1 MFSWVDAENRHHLS
15 SLRHGTHKAATNS
28 LQRTRS
34 CAAFRISLQAR
45 FMDFRSFSADLLQ
58 VVLGLPR
65 CLFPSGVQNNP
76 SLETLLGP
84 PPQHVSNPCPFPTC
98 EAHHDVFL
106 FTDVA
111 HFKARY
117 FLWPSNTQWKAE
129 AFMSEN
135 PQLSNYL
142 MSGLPA
148 FRAIEEHCLYIWV
161 VKLELGLYRNL
172 FWAP

>member
-1 MFSWVDAENRHHLS
+1 MQTTNSMSAMFSWVDAENRHHLS

-76 SLETLLGP
+76 SLETLLGSP
-84 PPQHVSNPCPFPTC
+84 LSTCPILV
-98 EAHHDVFL
+98 HFL
-106 FTDVA
+106 
-111 HFKARY
+111 
-117 FLWPSNTQWKAE
+117 P
-129 AFMSEN
+129 
-135 PQLSNYL
+135 
-142 MSGLPA
+142 
-148 FRAIEEHCLYIWV
+148 
-161 VKLELGLYRNL
+161 VKLTMMFSCLQMLRTSKFVIFCGHLIPN
-172 FWAP
+172 